1 MKKLVVVTAVAI
13 AAVTASGLAQTG
25 QVKDFVS
32 VTQDMLLKPSPDDW
46 MMFSRT
52 YDAQRF
58 SPLTQVNKQNVGQL
72 RMAWTRGLAAGGQ
85 ETTPIVYRGVMYV
98 VTPAATV
105 QALDA
110 TTGDLIWEYKRPGA
124 SGGGNTKTI
133 AIYDDMVFYEAPGN
147 AIVALDARTGQM
159 RWDAKVDQRSHAG
172 GVMVVDGKVI
182 SNGSCSRRPSCYISA
197 HDTKTGNVV
206 WKFMTAA
213 GPGDPGDATW
223 GKLELDKRVASPWGM
238 PGSYDPVRKLLVWGV
253 ANPVP
258 FTRFERHGSVNAVSK
273 VAPAELYSN
282 STLGLNVDTGKLQW
296 YYQYLP
302 GDDWDLDGNQERVLF
317 RTPVSPDPKFV
328 KWINPRIPKG
338 EVHDV
343 SFNITEGGGMWVL
356 DRVTG
361 QFLWATPFPFDTPNF
376 YLQDIDIETGRTI
389 INEKMLVSQVPGERR
404 TVCYWN
410 TKSYW
415 ASAYDARKNF
425 LYAPYIDN
433 CLDMSAPVP
442 AANGQPAK
450 PQVRA
455 GKLRP
460 SGDPGVASGLAR
472 INMATGEITRWQTSQ
487 VPTNG
492 SVLLTAG
499 DLIFWGDLNRRF
511 RAFDIDSGKVLWESI
526 LGGTIT
532 ASTITYAVN
541 GKQYVAVL
549 TGSTAV
555 DEPLV
560 SGHMAPV
567 KPNIGSNYKHNA
579 IYVFA
584 LP

>member
-1 MKKLVVVTAVAI
+1 MLMRTFVVATALAI
-13 AAVTASGLAQTG
+13 AAATASSLAQNN
-25 QVKDFVS
+25 DFVP
-32 VTQDMLLKPSPDDW
+32 VTREMLLKPSPDDW
-46 MMFSRT
+46 LMFSRT

-58 SPLTQVNKQNVGQL
+58 SPLTQINKQNVGQL
-72 RMAWTRGLAAGGQ
+72 RMVWTRGLAPGQQ

-98 VTPAATV
+98 ATPSASL

-110 TTGDLIWEYKRPGA
+110 TTGDLIWEHKRPGINA
-124 SGGGNTKTI
+124 GGGNTKGI
-133 AIYDDMVFYEAPGN
+133 AIFDDMVYYTAPGS
-147 AIVALDARTGQM
+147 AVVALDARTGQV
-159 RWDAKVDQRSHAG
+159 RWEAKVDQRAPSG
-172 GVMVVDGKVI
+172 GTIVVDGKVI
-182 SNGSCSRRPSCYISA
+182 SSGSCGKRSSCYISA
-197 HDTKTGNVV
+197 HDAKTGKEL
-206 WKFMTAA
+206 WKFYTAA

-223 GKLELDKRVASPWGM
+223 GKLELEKRAASTWGL
-238 PGSYDPVRKLLVWGV
+238 PGSYDPVRKLIFWGV

-258 FTRFERHGSVNAVSK
+258 FTRLERQGNVNAVSK

-282 STLGLNVDTGKLQW
+282 STLALNPDTGKLAW

-302 GDDWDLDGNQERVLF
+302 GDDWDLDGNEERVLL
-317 RTPVSPDPKFV
+317 RTPVNPDPKFV
-328 KWINPRIPKG
+328 RWINPRIRKG
-338 EVHDV
+338 EVRDV
-343 SFNITEGGGMWVL
+343 SVNITEGGGLWAL
-356 DRVTG
+356 DRATG
-361 QFLWATPFPFDTPNF
+361 QFLWATPFPYDTPNF
-376 YLQDIDIETGRTI
+376 YLQDIDIETGRTV
-389 INEKMLVSQVPGERR
+389 INEKMLVSEFPGARK

-433 CLDMSAPVP
+433 CLDMSSPAP

-450 PQVRA
+450 PQMRA
-455 GKLRP
+455 GQLRP
-460 SGDPGVASGLAR
+460 TGDPKVSSGLAR
-472 INMATGEITRWQTSQ
+472 INMATGEIQRWQTGQ

-511 RAFDIDSGKVLWESI
+511 RAFDIDSGKILWESV

-532 ASTITYAVN
+532 ASTITYSAN
-541 GKQYVAVL
+541 GKQYVAVM
-549 TGSTAV
+549 TGTTAV

-567 KPNIGSNYKHNA
+567 KQKLGTMYRHNA